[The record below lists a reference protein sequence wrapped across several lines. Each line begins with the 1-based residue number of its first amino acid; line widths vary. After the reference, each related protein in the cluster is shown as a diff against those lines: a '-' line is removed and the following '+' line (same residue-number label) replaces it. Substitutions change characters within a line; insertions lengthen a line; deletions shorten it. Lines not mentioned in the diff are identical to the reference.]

1 MRKPNPLDANVGA
14 VVRARRRS
22 LGMSQ
27 GKLGQAL
34 GISLQQVQ
42 KNECGTNRLGA
53 SRLQQLS
60 NILGVPIAYFFEG
73 ASSGAAARYPSG
85 VDEDRNKYIEVL
97 DASEWL
103 QFSRA
108 FATLRDAELRKIIL
122 DLVLLLSPAVKSAP

>member
-1 MRKPNPLDANVGA
+1 MRKPNPVDANVGA

-42 KNECGTNRLGA
+42 KNESGTNRLGA

-60 NILGVPIAYFFEG
+60 NILGVPVAYFFEG
-73 ASSGAAARYPSG
+73 ASSGAAARYRSG
-85 VDEDRNKYIEVL
+85 DDEDRNKYIEVL

-108 FATLRDAELRKIIL
+108 FATLRDAKVRKIIF

>member
-1 MRKPNPLDANVGA
+1 M
-14 VVRARRRS
+14 RARRRS

-42 KNECGTNRLGA
+42 KNESGTNRLGA

-60 NILGVPIAYFFEG
+60 NILGVPVAYFFER
-73 ASSGAAARYPSG
+73 ASSGAAARYRSG
-85 VDEDRNKYIEVL
+85 DDEDRNKYIEVL

-108 FATLRDAELRKIIL
+108 FATLRDAKVRKIIF

>member
-1 MRKPNPLDANVGA
+1 
-14 VVRARRRS
+14 
-22 LGMSQ
+22 MSQ

-60 NILGVPIAYFFEG
+60 NILGVPVAYFFEG

-108 FATLRDAELRKIIL
+108 FATLRDAEVRKIIF

>member
-42 KNECGTNRLGA
+42 KNESGTNRIGA

-60 NILGVPIAYFFEG
+60 KILGVPVVYFFED

-85 VDEDRNKYIEVL
+85 DDEDRNKYIEVL

-108 FATLRDAELRKIIL
+108 FATLRDAEVRKIIF

>member
-1 MRKPNPLDANVGA
+1 MRKPNPVDANVGA
-14 VVRARRRS
+14 VVRTRRRS

-60 NILGVPIAYFFEG
+60 NILGVPVAYFFEG

-85 VDEDRNKYIEVL
+85 VDEGRNKYIEVL

-108 FATLRDAELRKIIL
+108 FATLRDAEVRKIIF